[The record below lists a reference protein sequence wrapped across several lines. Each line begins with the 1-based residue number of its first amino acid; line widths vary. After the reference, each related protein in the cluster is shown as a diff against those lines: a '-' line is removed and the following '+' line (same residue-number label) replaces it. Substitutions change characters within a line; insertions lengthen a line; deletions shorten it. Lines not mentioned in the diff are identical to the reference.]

1 MTGDQAIV
9 FGVLATMLVLF
20 VWGRWRYDLVAV
32 LALLAVL
39 ATGVLPFD
47 QAFDGFAHPAVI
59 TVAAV
64 LVLSRALQNAGLVDL
79 VVRVLAPLKGHMALQ
94 LIAQTSIV
102 AVLSAFMNNVGALA
116 LMLPVALRQAYRDGY
131 SPAIALMPLAFGSL
145 LGGLTTLIGTPP
157 NIIVST
163 YRAAEIGEAYGMFAF
178 APVGGVVALVGV
190 AFVSVLGWRLLPKD
204 RRGAPE
210 QDAVFDVEDYVTELR
225 VPEGSDLVGKALVE
239 VEALVDEDEDV
250 TVIGIVRDETRR
262 LAPRSHERVEV
273 GDVLVV
279 EAETSGIKA
288 LLSASDLTLEEDK
301 HIERSDLGN
310 DEVTVQEVIVAP
322 SSSLAGRS
330 PRAAQLR
337 TRFNTNLLAVARHGK
352 RIERRLADVSF
363 QTGDVLLLQGPSE
376 RLSELLREHGLLPLA
391 ERDLGVAR
399 PQRLLLTASLMIAAI
414 VAIMTGL
421 APAHVAFVAAA
432 ALLVLVG
439 VLARDEPYR
448 AIDWPVIVLLAAL
461 IPVGTALEL
470 TGGTALLADG
480 VLALT
485 GGLGPVWVMVT
496 LMVVTMLLSDV
507 VNNNATAV
515 LMAPLAIDLA
525 QRLEVSLDPLLMA
538 VAIGASC
545 AFLTPIGHQS
555 NTLVLKPGGYRFG
568 DYWRL
573 GLPLEVVIVLVS
585 VPLILVVW
593 PF

>member
-1 MTGDQAIV
+1 MSNDQAVV
-9 FGVLATMLVLF
+9 FGVLALTLALF
-20 VWGRWRYDLVAV
+20 VWGRFRYDLVAM
-32 LALLAVL
+32 LALLALL
-39 ATGVLPFD
+39 ASGVLPFD

-64 LVLSRALQNAGLVDL
+64 LVISRALQNAGLVDV
-79 VVRVLAPLKGHMALQ
+79 VVRVMAPLKGKPNLQ
-94 LIAQTSIV
+94 LVTQTVIV

-131 SPAIALMPLAFGSL
+131 APAIALMPLAFGSI
-145 LGGLTTLIGTPP
+145 LGGLATLIGTPP
-157 NIIVST
+157 NLIVSS
-163 YRAAEIGEAYGMFAF
+163 YRARELGEGYAMFAF
-178 APVGGVVALVGV
+178 APVGGVVALAGV
-190 AFVSVLGWRLLPKD
+190 AFVTLVGWRLLPKD

-210 QDAVFDVEDYVTELR
+210 GERVFDVSAYVTELR
-225 VPEGSDLVGKALVE
+225 VGEESALIGKALADVE
-239 VEALVDEDEDV
+239 GLVEDEDV
-250 TVIGIVRDETRR
+250 LVIGVVRDETRR
-262 LAPRSHERVEV
+262 LAPRAFETVRAN
-273 GDVLVV
+273 DVLVI
-279 EAETSGIKA
+279 EAETAAIKA
-288 LLSASDLTLEEDK
+288 LLDASDLELEEAK
-301 HIERSDLGN
+301 EIGREDLGN
-310 DEVTVQEVIVAP
+310 DEVTVQEVIVRPRSDLEGRTATALRLR
-322 SSSLAGRS
+322 SSYGV
-330 PRAAQLR
+330 
-337 TRFNTNLLAVARHGK
+337 NLLAVARHGK
-352 RIERRLADVSF
+352 RVEQRLADVRF

-376 RLSELLREHGLLPLA
+376 RVGEAISDFGLLPLA
-391 ERDLGVAR
+391 ERDVGVAR
-399 PQRLLLTASLMIAAI
+399 PQRLVLATSLLAAA
-414 VAIMTGL
+414 VVLVMSGL
-421 APAHVAFVAAA
+421 APAPVAFAGAAVVLT
-432 ALLVLVG
+432 LLG
-439 VLARDEPYR
+439 VLQRDEPYK

-461 IPVGTALEL
+461 IPVGTALEV

-485 GGLGPVWVMVT
+485 GGLGPVWVLVT
-496 LMVVTMLLSDV
+496 LMVITMLLSDV

>member
-1 MTGDQAIV
+1 MATDQTIV
-9 FGVLATMLVLF
+9 FAVLAATLAMF
-20 VWGRWRYDLVAV
+20 VWGRWRYDLVAI
-32 LALLAVL
+32 LALLTLL
-39 ATGVLPFD
+39 ASGVLPFE
-47 QAFDGFAHPAVI
+47 QAFDGFSHPAVI

-64 LVLSRALQNAGLVDL
+64 LVLSRALQNAGLVDV
-79 VVRVLAPLKGHMALQ
+79 VVRVLAPLKGKMTLQ
-94 LIAQTSIV
+94 LVAQTVIV

-131 SPAIALMPLAFGSL
+131 APAIALMPLAFGSL

-163 YRAAEIGEAYGMFAF
+163 FRARELGEPYGMFAF
-178 APVGGVVALVGV
+178 APVGAVVALAGV
-190 AFVSVLGWRLLPKD
+190 AFVTLVGWRLLPKD
-204 RRGAPE
+204 RRGGVGDD
-210 QDAVFDVEDYVTELR
+210 QTFDVQDYVTEVCVATDSTLI
-225 VPEGSDLVGKALVE
+225 GKALAD
-239 VEALVDEDEDV
+239 VEALVDEDDEV
-250 TVIGIVRDETRR
+250 AIIGILRDEHRR
-262 LAPRSHERVEV
+262 LAPHAHERVQA

-288 LLSASDLTLEEDK
+288 LLAASDLTLAEDK
-301 HIERSDLGN
+301 AIERSDLGN

-322 SSSLAGRS
+322 GSSLANRTPRS
-330 PRAAQLR
+330 ARLR
-337 TRFNTNLLAVARHGK
+337 SSYHTNLLAVARHGK
-352 RIERRLADVSF
+352 RIEKRLSDVAF
-363 QTGDVLLLQGPSE
+363 QTGDVLMLQGPSE
-376 RLSELLREHGLLPLA
+376 RVSELTREYRLLPLA
-391 ERDLGVAR
+391 ERDVGVAK
-399 PQRLLLTASLMIAAI
+399 PQRLLLTGSLMAAAI
-414 VAIMTGL
+414 AAIMTGL

-432 ALLVLVG
+432 AVLVLIG
-439 VLARDEPYR
+439 VLGRDEPYA

-470 TGGTALLADG
+470 TGGTALLADW
-480 VLALT
+480 VIALT
-485 GGLGPVWVMVT
+485 GGLGPVWVLVT
-496 LMVVTMLLSDV
+496 LMVATMLLSDV

-525 QRLEVSLDPLLMA
+525 QRLDVALDPLLMA

-573 GLPLEVVIVLVS
+573 GLPLEVVIVVVS
-585 VPLILVVW
+585 VPMILLVW